1 MGEKAVVKKEKE
13 MTFTEVLKLKGTI
26 ARFEEVLGKGA
37 ASFIASLFTIW
48 TEDKKLQEC
57 DVTSIL
63 SAAKQAAIMNLPILK
78 QLGYAYVIPYKDWRS
93 GKTVATFQL
102 GYKGLLQLAMRSG
115 VFKNLNAVEIY
126 EGELRSRNRITGEIE
141 LEETAGTTGAVV
153 GYAAYM
159 ELTNGFKKMYYM
171 TRSEVEAHAQKYSQ
185 SYVYDLKNNKKTSVW
200 STNFDAMAKKT
211 VMKLLLSK
219 YAPTSIEMQGKDLVS
234 AMQADQAAITPEGEY
249 VYVDNGGEMKP
260 SRDNFNEF
268 APETIDAETGEVKQ
282 EEIEVPFD

>member
-234 AMQADQAAITPEGEY
+234 AMQADQAAITTEGEY
-249 VYVDNGGEMKP
+249 VYVDNGGEIKT

-268 APETIDAETGEVKQ
+268 SPETIDAETGEVKQ

>member
-1 MGEKAVVKKEKE
+1 MGEKAVTTKE
-13 MTFTEVLKLKGTI
+13 MTFSDVLKLKGTI

-37 ASFIASLFTIW
+37 ASFIASLLTIW
-48 TEDKKLQEC
+48 TEDKKLQDC
-57 DVTSIL
+57 DVKSIL
-63 SAAKQAAIMNLPILK
+63 SAAKQAAILNLPIMK
-78 QLGYAYVIPYKDWRS
+78 QLGYAHVIPYKDWRS
-93 GKTVATFQL
+93 GKNVATFQL

-126 EGELRSRNRITGEIE
+126 EGELKSRNRITGEIE
-141 LEETAGTTGAVV
+141 LDETASTTGAVI

-159 ELTNGFKKMYYM
+159 ELTNGFKKTFYM
-171 TRSEVEAHAQKYSQ
+171 TREEVEAHAQKYSQ
-185 SYVYDLKNNKKTSVW
+185 SYSYDLKNNKKTSVW

-219 YAPTSIEMQGKDLVS
+219 YAPTSIEMQGKDLVN
-234 AMQADQAAITPEGEY
+234 ALQADQAAITAEGEY
-249 VYVDNGGEMKP
+249 VYVDNGGDT